1 MNLKTIL
8 MAVLLAIC
16 SISCSSSSQKD
27 DSHVTVVETKE
38 VTDSAGYELDKG
50 NVYAKIAIEE
60 PCKVN
65 DLCKNN
71 FATWL
76 STVLER
82 EKTSDKDAVRSLASA
97 YIQTR
102 AANLKNEFL
111 EELKFVDNKQL
122 ESFFTEVEIRKIYED
137 NTFITYL
144 MEEDTYSGGEHGMH
158 LSVGYTFNK
167 SDFSL
172 SDLINPEDSDNYR
185 KEITESLGNTL
196 VSNPSKL
203 MNILQIDDKSKK
215 EGLVPLPANGAYLEN
230 DSLVFKYQEFEITP
244 YKYGIPCVKIKY
256 EKKE

>member
-1 MNLKTIL
+1 MNRQTIIL
-8 MAVLLAIC
+8 AVLLAIC
-16 SISCSSSSQKD
+16 SLSCGSSSQKD
-27 DSHVTVVETKE
+27 DSPVTVVEIKE

-65 DLCKNN
+65 DLCRNN
-71 FATWL
+71 FAMWL

-102 AANLKNEFL
+102 AANLKNAFI
-111 EELKFVDNKQL
+111 EEQKFVDKKQL
-122 ESFFTEVEIRKIYED
+122 KPFFTDVEIRKIYED
-137 NTFITYL
+137 NTYITYL
-144 MEEDTYSGGEHGMH
+144 MEENTYSGGEHGMK

-172 SDLINPEDSDNYR
+172 SDLIAPEDSDTYR
-185 KEITESLGNTL
+185 KEITEALGKKL
-196 VSNPSKL
+196 VNKPSNL

-256 EKKE
+256 EKNE